1 MTASE
6 RILVTGASGNL
17 GQLTLAAL
25 LKAGQKHLIATTR
38 DPVKLH
44 ELATQGVDVRSADFK
59 IPSGLADAFKGA
71 TRVLLISTPDT
82 GERVEHH
89 ENAVTA
95 AKAAGVKHIMYTS
108 LVSLEKSI
116 ALVAPD
122 HTATEKHIK
131 ESGLKYTF
139 LRNNTYAENLLFSL
153 PGALEAGTLYGCAGN
168 GKVSYVTRLDCANA
182 AAGALINASDYENTV
197 WDITGSRAYSYGE
210 LAGLVSE
217 IKNKKVVYQDLSAE
231 EYQAVL
237 IKSGLPEK
245 YASLFASFD
254 LSTRH
259 GDVATVSDAVQKL
272 TRKPPM
278 GLPEFLKA
286 NLK

>member
-6 RILVTGASGNL
+6 TILVTGASGKL
-17 GQLTLAAL
+17 AQLTLAAL
-25 LKAGQKHLIATTR
+25 LKGGQNNLIATTR
-38 DPVKLH
+38 DPSKLDG
-44 ELATQGVDVRSADFK
+44 LSTKGVDVRRADFK
-59 IPSGLADAFKGA
+59 NPAGLAEAFEGA

-89 ENAVTA
+89 KNAVTA

-108 LVSLEKSI
+108 LVNLEESI
-116 ALVAPD
+116 AVVAPD
-122 HTATEKHIK
+122 HTATEKDIK

-153 PGALEAGTLYGCAGN
+153 PGALETGTLHGCAGN

-182 AAGALINASDYENTV
+182 AAGALINASDCENTV
-197 WDITGSRAYSYGE
+197 WDITGSQAYSYAE
-210 LAGLVSE
+210 LAALVSE
-217 IKNKKVVYQDLSAE
+217 IKNKKVVYRDLSTE
-231 EYQAVL
+231 EYKAVL

-254 LSTRH
+254 LSTKN
-259 GDVATVSDAVQKL
+259 GDVAMVSGAVRKL
-272 TRKPPM
+272 TGKQPM
-278 GLPEFLKA
+278 GLPEFLKT